1 MAHPRKHSRL
11 ITVSGEQYRWHV
23 DLNEDSPNDEKLL
36 SVYPAED
43 PNGARLAMPL
53 CNPTIAPSLVRRL
66 ILVGTRL
73 GYAPH
78 DRTKSLVIPAE
89 HVSEILHDYL
99 RVILHSGIEYTWT
112 PESRGGLHIK
122 VHRSDSPQG
131 QLLATFSS
139 LKPHHLSEPFVSK
152 VIDTALREGWS
163 PTASGLDCHWLGA
176 AACSHIID
184 SLSSQATAV
193 LPSTA

>member
-11 ITVSGEQYRWHV
+11 ITVSGQQYRWHV
-23 DLNEDSPNDEKLL
+23 DLDDDTADEKLL

-43 PNGARLAMPL
+43 PNGARLAMTL

-78 DRTKSLVIPAE
+78 DRAKSLIIPAG
-89 HVSEILHDYL
+89 HVSEILRDYP

-112 PESRGGLHIK
+112 PESRGGLHVK
-122 VHRSDSPQG
+122 VRRSDFPQG
-131 QLLATFSS
+131 QLLATFTS
-139 LKPHHLSEPFVSK
+139 LKPHHLSEPFVSR
-152 VIDTALREGWS
+152 VIDAALHEGWN
-163 PTASGLDCHWLGA
+163 PTAPGLDCYWLDA
-176 AACSHIID
+176 AACSHIIET
-184 SLSSQATAV
+184 LSS
-193 LPSTA
+193 